1 VGWWRREQSAALPE
15 DWEDVVA
22 ARMPTWWDVPVEV
35 RTAARDGAE
44 RFGGSVRW
52 EAARG
57 FELTD
62 EVRVV
67 VASQAGLLLAGLEL
81 EGLLPD
87 GLGNVGSV
95 IVHATTLVS
104 TGERAGPVPG
114 VMSDD
119 DVVLA
124 GEAAHGHGP
133 VVLAWDELVRDLRHP
148 RRGRNVAIHEL
159 AHKLDMLDEVVDGT
173 PRFADRDQ
181 GARWVEVCTAAFHDL
196 VEHGSPVLDD
206 YGTTD
211 AGEFF
216 AVATEAFFVRP
227 IELRQHHPDL
237 YEVFAAFYH
246 LDPAAW
252 PD

>member
-1 VGWWRREQSAALPE
+1 MGWRRREVPALPD

-22 ARMPTWWDVPVEV
+22 ARMPTWWDVPLEV
-35 RTAARDGAE
+35 RTDARDVAE
-44 RFGGSVRW
+44 RFLGSVRW

-67 VASQAGLLLAGLEL
+67 VASQAGLLLARL
-81 EGLLPD
+81 EGGERPA
-87 GLGNVGSV
+87 GVLGTVGSV
-95 IVHATTLVS
+95 IVHATTIVS
-104 TGERAGPVPG
+104 TGERAGPAPG
-114 VMSDD
+114 VVSDD
-119 DVVLA
+119 ELVLA
-124 GEAAHGHGP
+124 GEASHGRGP
-133 VVLAWDELVRDLRHP
+133 VVLAWDELVWDLRHP

-181 GARWVEVCTAAFHDL
+181 GARWVEVCTAAYHDL

-227 IELRQHHPDL
+227 IELREHHPDL

-252 PD
+252 PA